1 MLIDIASAEYAGI
14 KNYVEN
20 QWWFTSRWSTDP
32 TISSM
37 MVMLDDIDR
46 HYRDWS
52 QEQMLEVWDKLTNKN
67 QIQFWNLRLEDL
79 ETSDDLYIKMNSR
92 GKPLT
97 NFEHFKAEMEGY
109 LYDKEDETQ
118 KRRLQ
123 SSLLR

>member
-67 QIQFWNLRLEDL
+67 QINSGIYVSKIWKRVM
-79 ETSDDLYIKMNSR
+79 TYISR
-92 GKPLT
+92 
-97 NFEHFKAEMEGY
+97 
-109 LYDKEDETQ
+109 
-118 KRRLQ
+118 
-123 SSLLR
+123 

>member
-1 MLIDIASAEYAGI
+1 
-14 KNYVEN
+14 
-20 QWWFTSRWSTDP
+20 
-32 TISSM
+32 M

-109 LYDKEDETQ
+109 LYDKEVRRK

>member
-109 LYDKEDETQ
+109 LYDKEVRRK